1 MNLKNVAYAVKSLYQ
16 HQCICIRLKI
26 IVTGPQR
33 CNVHIHA
40 IERQVE
46 MMENITGIL
55 KPETVRKSNICRRC
69 GRKLKNPE
77 SIELG
82 FGNTCYKKFMAESNH
97 KPLFAVRIK

>member
-1 MNLKNVAYAVKSLYQ
+1 MEK
-16 HQCICIRLKI
+16 
-26 IVTGPQR
+26 QR
-33 CNVHIHA
+33 YNARIHA

-46 MMENITGIL
+46 IMEDISDIL
-55 KPETVRKSNICRRC
+55 KPEIVRKSNICRRC